1 MSREY
6 KSPVRVSSSI
16 VELTPDYFAQNN
28 KPEQPLAILV
38 EGTFQSA
45 FTNRLPSALMN
56 DPEFA
61 FVSQSLPTA
70 QIFVADGDIARNKVK
85 NGPNGPMILPL
96 GYDRYAGRVV
106 YDNKE
111 FLRNSIS
118 YLLDE
123 SASISV
129 RSRTIAFRPMNRERA
144 RKERLGWQSFAL
156 GLPIAIT
163 LIFGLLFTTLRR
175 KRFAKKVQNNI

>member
-1 MSREY
+1 M
-6 KSPVRVSSSI
+6 SSSI

-28 KPEQPLAILV
+28 KPNQPLAVLV
-38 EGTFQSA
+38 EGSFQSA
-45 FTNRLPSALMN
+45 FTNRLPSTLLN

-61 FVSQSLPTA
+61 FVSESVPTA

-85 NGPNGPMILPL
+85 SGPNGPMILPL

-111 FLRNSIS
+111 FLRNAIS

-123 SASISV
+123 SSAISV
-129 RSRTIAFRPMNRERA
+129 RSRTIALRPLNRERI

-163 LIFGLLFTTLRR
+163 LVLGLLFTTLRR
-175 KRFAKKVQNNI
+175 KRFAKDVLDNS